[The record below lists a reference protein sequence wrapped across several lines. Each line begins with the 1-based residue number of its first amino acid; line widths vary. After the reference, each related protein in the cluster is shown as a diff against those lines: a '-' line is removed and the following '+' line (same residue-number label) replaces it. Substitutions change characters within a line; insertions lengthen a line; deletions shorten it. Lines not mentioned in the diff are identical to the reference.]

1 VIRAGF
7 HLAQIRSQLQYFIKG
22 AIGNVM
28 ALPQGVTDFLND
40 SARSAGVEQPKS
52 GDDLF
57 QTGVLDSF
65 ALVDFVTVLE
75 EQCGIKVPDS
85 DINPANFQ
93 TLEAI
98 DRYVESHKG

>member
-1 VIRAGF
+1 
-7 HLAQIRSQLQYFIKG
+7 
-22 AIGNVM
+22 M

-40 SARSAGVEQPKS
+40 SARSAGAEQPQL

-57 QTGVLDSF
+57 RSGVLDSF

-85 DINPANFQ
+85 DVNPANFQ
-93 TLEAI
+93 TIETI
-98 DRYVESHKG
+98 ERYVESRKG

>member
-1 VIRAGF
+1 
-7 HLAQIRSQLQYFIKG
+7 
-22 AIGNVM
+22 M

-40 SARSAGVEQPKS
+40 SARSAGAEQPQS

-57 QTGVLDSF
+57 RSGVLDSF

-85 DINPANFQ
+85 DVNPANFQ
-93 TLEAI
+93 TIETI
-98 DRYVESHKG
+98 ERYVESRKG